1 LIARKNRWKRTSMGL
16 CVFSVA
22 SECQAAW
29 NIHR

>member
-1 LIARKNRWKRTSMGL
+1 LIARKNRWKKTSMGL
-16 CVFSVA
+16 CVFGVA